1 MPMRLWCR
9 IADSLARQIA
19 DGVYAEGDRLPSI
32 RDARAHFKVSISTIQ
47 KAYGELENRRLAEAR
62 PQSGYYV
69 LAREQEGPDRSH
81 ATAADTELA
90 EPVSVNQ
97 GVFHLFSHEKSDGL
111 INLGPAYP
119 HADLLPVTALQRIL
133 RRLTRHHLENIL
145 TPDGTVDIDLRLRR
159 QLAQRM
165 MQAGCEIGQDEVVTT
180 AGCKDALALSL
191 GAIVH
196 RGDIVAVETPTFPGF
211 LQLLEVLGAKAL
223 EIPTDPV
230 EGISIEALEL
240 ALEQWPVKA
249 AVLTPTCQ
257 NPLGF
262 TMPEARRK
270 RLVVLAHKA
279 RLPIIEDDIYGDL
292 GANGPRPPALKSF
305 DRDGLVLYCSSV
317 SKSLGGGL
325 RVGWTVPGQ
334 FIDEVRRLKAL
345 HGVADNALSAMVVAE
360 FLAGG
365 GYDRHLRR
373 LVQRYAENV
382 RRLAAAVRRSF
393 PEGTHV
399 LMPTG
404 GYVLWVRLPDGIES
418 WALYRAAMA
427 RNISFLPGRLF
438 SPSLR
443 YPAHFRLSAA
453 MPVTERIETAVA
465 TLGRLAHDLL
475 SAK

>member
-1 MPMRLWCR
+1 MPDSLYRR

-19 DGVYAEGDRLPSI
+19 EGVYASGDRLPSI
-32 RDARAHFKVSISTIQ
+32 RDARELFNVSISTVQ
-47 KAYGELENRRLAEAR
+47 KAYSELENRRLAEAR

-69 LAREQEGPDRSH
+69 LARE
-81 ATAADTELA
+81 AASDVAASGIAVSALA

-97 GVFHLFSHEKSDGL
+97 GVFHLFSREKSEGL
-111 INLGPAYP
+111 LNLGPAYP
-119 HADLLPVTALQRIL
+119 HADFLPVTALQRIL
-133 RRLTRHHLENIL
+133 RKLSRLHFESIL

-159 QLAQRM
+159 QVAQRM
-165 MQAGCEIGQDEVVTT
+165 LQAGCETGYDEVVTT
-180 AGCKDALALSL
+180 SGCKDALALSL

-249 AVLTPTCQ
+249 AVLAPTCH

-262 TMPEARRK
+262 TMSEARRR
-270 RLVVLAHKA
+270 RLVELAHKA

-292 GANGPRPPALKSF
+292 GMIGPRPPALKSY

-325 RVGWTVPGQ
+325 RVGWAIPGQ

-360 FLAGG
+360 FLASG

-373 LVQRYAENV
+373 LSTRCQHSV
-382 RRLAAAVRRSF
+382 RAIVAAIRSSF
-393 PEGTHV
+393 PDGTSV
-399 LMPTG
+399 SVPTG
-404 GYVLWVRLPDGIES
+404 GYVVWVKMPDSVDS
-418 WALYRAAMA
+418 WAFYREAIAH
-427 RNISFLPGRLF
+427 NISILPGRLF
-438 SPSLR
+438 SASSKYR
-443 YPAHFRLSAA
+443 SHFRISAA
-453 MPVTERIETAVA
+453 MPFTDRIEAA
-465 TLGRLAHDLL
+465 IESLGAIAGRLAGRI
-475 SAK
+475 